1 MSVRILVADDHGVV
15 RRGLRA
21 LLESRRGWK
30 VCAEAA
36 NGREAVERAKRLKP
50 DVAIL
55 DIGMPGLNGVEATRQ
70 IRKVSPSTEIL
81 ILSAHGS
88 EKLALEVLEAGAR
101 GYVVKEEADESL
113 MVAVD
118 ALLRHVPYLTPRI
131 AKLMAREKRGGT
143 QQGAEGSP
151 NGSRAGNSAAS
162 GRGKNQQGS
171 CGRAGDQRENR
182 RNTSRQYHAETQPS
196 FDHGS
201 GSLRDTEQDGC
212 DQRMKQRGCVASPQ
226 GLKPLR
232 KKENPNVGPK
242 GPTP

>member
-30 VCAEAA
+30 ICGEAA
-36 NGREAVERAKRLKP
+36 NGREAVERARRLKP

-70 IRKVSPSTEIL
+70 IRKVSPKTEIL

-118 ALLRHVPYLTPRI
+118 ALLRHVPFLTARI
-131 AKLMAREKRGGT
+131 AKLMAREKRSVLSKAPKGRLT
-143 QQGAEGSP
+143 PREREIAQLLAEGKTNKEVAAVLGISAKTVETH
-151 NGSRAGNSAAS
+151 RANIMLKLSLHSITDLVHYAI
-162 GRGKNQQGS
+162 
-171 CGRAGDQRENR
+171 
-182 RNTSRQYHAETQPS
+182 RNKMIVTNE
-196 FDHGS
+196 
-201 GSLRDTEQDGC
+201 
-212 DQRMKQRGCVASPQ
+212 
-226 GLKPLR
+226 
-232 KKENPNVGPK
+232 
-242 GPTP
+242 